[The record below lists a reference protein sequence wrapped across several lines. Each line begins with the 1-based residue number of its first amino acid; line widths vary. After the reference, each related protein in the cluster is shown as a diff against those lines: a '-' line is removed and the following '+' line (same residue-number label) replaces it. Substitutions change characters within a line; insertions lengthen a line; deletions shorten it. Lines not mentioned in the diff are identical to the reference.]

1 MDTKLQINKLKNE
14 LIDLKMV
21 RLGEEAENL
30 KGAGKGCCGVKSH
43 QEYVKLKVAEGDKEI
58 LQLTAE
64 RQRVAERHMPS
75 MEQKRMFNDLKK
87 LLLIK
92 LQAGNGGAVDHFQNK
107 GERLSNNV
115 NVLKL

>member
-1 MDTKLQINKLKNE
+1 MDSRIQLNKLKNE

-21 RLGEEAENL
+21 RLTEEGENL
-30 KGAGKGCCGVKSH
+30 KGNGKGCCNYKSC
-43 QEYVKLKVAEGDKEI
+43 QEYVKMKCQEGDKELI
-58 LQLTAE
+58 LLTTE
-64 RQRVAERHMPS
+64 RQRVADRYMPS
-75 MEQKRMFNDLKK
+75 MEQKRMFGDLKK

-92 LQAGNGGAVDHFQNK
+92 LQAGSGGAENMMNK